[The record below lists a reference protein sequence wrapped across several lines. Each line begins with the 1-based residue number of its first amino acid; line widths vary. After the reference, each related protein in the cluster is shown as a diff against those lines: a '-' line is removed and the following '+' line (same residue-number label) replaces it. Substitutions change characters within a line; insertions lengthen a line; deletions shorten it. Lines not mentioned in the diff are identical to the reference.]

1 VTSPNREAVRAARSV
16 VIKVGT
22 TALTTPSG
30 VFDAS
35 RLAVLADALEE
46 AGWCDPEV
54 LGHCRARTDHVR
66 GCWVLDLILGKE

>member
-35 RLAVLADALEE
+35 RLAV
-46 AGWCDPEV
+46 
-54 LGHCRARTDHVR
+54 
-66 GCWVLDLILGKE
+66 

>member
-1 VTSPNREAVRAARSV
+1 MTSPNREAVRAARSV

-35 RLAVLADALEE
+35 RLAVLADAIEGRMK
-46 AGWCDPEV
+46 AGSDV
-54 LGHCRARTDHVR
+54 VI
-66 GCWVLDLILGKE
+66 VS